1 MLFISALGVFMIKKI
16 KTFMSKIKIYTT
28 PYCPFCLKIKN
39 LMKKKKIFF
48 EEIDLSIKPEKFE
61 EMISKSN
68 GARTVPQ
75 MFINETHIGDCD
87 YVHELDNKGQLDK
100 ILGI

>member
-1 MLFISALGVFMIKKI
+1 LDLLGGTELIKLKYQEFNTNHLIFMLFISALGVFMIKKI

-68 GARTVPQ
+68 GARTIPQ
-75 MFINETHIGDCD
+75 MFI
-87 YVHELDNKGQLDK
+87 
-100 ILGI
+100 

>member
-1 MLFISALGVFMIKKI
+1 MLFISVLGVFMIKKI

-28 PYCPFCLKIKN
+28 PYCPFCLRIKN
-39 LMKKKKIFF
+39 LMKKKKIIF
-48 EEIDLSIKPEKFE
+48 EEVDLSIEPEKFD
-61 EMISKSN
+61 EMISKTK

-75 MFINETHIGDCD
+75 IFVNETHIGDCD
-87 YVHELDNKGQLDK
+87 HIHELDNKGQLDK